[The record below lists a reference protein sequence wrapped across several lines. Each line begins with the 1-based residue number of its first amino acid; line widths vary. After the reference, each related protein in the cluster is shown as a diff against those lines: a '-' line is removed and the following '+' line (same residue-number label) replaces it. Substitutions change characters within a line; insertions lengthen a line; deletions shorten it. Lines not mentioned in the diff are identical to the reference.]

1 MITSSQFRYSA
12 ALVPWSQSELQK
24 LYTCWIRLHK
34 AAWRLPNSKSFPN
47 AQFYLPTTQGGRT
60 ITQPLVLQLQA
71 IDIHI
76 RSLSL
81 WNDDIRMTA
90 AMKIG
95 EMFNKMKAASCEECA
110 LALAHKHQSQNS
122 DVFGRFFALCDLLKV
137 QAELPKN
144 LLAHIPEWSSW
155 TSLQVERAKAS
166 KEAKLSEEAMQGWHS
181 DISVMCKEGYLS
193 PSHLPFILNTAKI

>member
-1 MITSSQFRYSA
+1 MVQAIEMITSSQFRYSA

-34 AAWRLPNSKSFPN
+34 AASSWRLPNSKSFSN

-81 WNDDIRMTA
+81 WNDDIRMA
-90 AMKIG
+90 ATVKIG
-95 EMFNKMKAASCEECA
+95 EMFNKSKAAFCEECA
-110 LALAHKHQSQNS
+110 LALAHKHRSQNS
-122 DVFGRFFALCDLLKV
+122 DVFSRFFALCDLLKV
-137 QAELPKN
+137 QAELPKISLPTFQN
-144 LLAHIPEWSSW
+144 GHLGHPCRWRGQRLPRKPNYQRKQCKAGTQ
-155 TSLQVERAKAS
+155 TSV
-166 KEAKLSEEAMQGWHS
+166 
-181 DISVMCKEGYLS
+181 
-193 PSHLPFILNTAKI
+193 